1 MRSEFI
7 RTLCEISERD
17 PSTFLVTGDL
27 GYGVIEPF
35 AERFQ
40 DRFLNA
46 GVAEQSM
53 VGVAAGLASQG
64 HTVFVYSIA
73 NFPTLRALEQI
84 RNDVAYHGHPVV
96 IVSVGAGL
104 SYGTLGYSHH
114 AVEDIAV
121 IRAIP
126 NISVYSPADA
136 FEVAASLK
144 QIMRNK
150 TPAYLRLG
158 KGGERVLLEG
168 EPPDITFGN
177 AVSVGTG
184 DTVVLSTGSVG
195 FQVKEAVQSL
205 PPDVKN
211 LISHYSIPSIS
222 SLDLERIE
230 IDGATRIA
238 VVEEHS
244 LRGGFGSFVLEELN
258 RRGRNIPA
266 LLLGI
271 RDTQSKVVGSHEY
284 LRRHHGLDSVSIAG
298 ALETFMASQ

>member
-7 RTLCEISERD
+7 RSLCESSEGD
-17 PSTFLVTGDL
+17 PSTFLVVGDL

-35 AERFQ
+35 AERFP

-84 RNDVAYHGHPVV
+84 RNDVAYHRLPVV
-96 IVSVGAGL
+96 IVSIGAGL

-114 AVEDIAV
+114 AVEDLSIM
-121 IRAIP
+121 RAIP
-126 NISVYSPADA
+126 NISAYSPGDG

-144 QIMRNK
+144 DIMRNK

-158 KGGERVLLEG
+158 KGGEPALLEG
-168 EPPDITFGN
+168 EPAGITFGN
-177 AVSVGTG
+177 PVTLGTG
-184 DTVVLSTGSVG
+184 DTLVLSTGSIG

-205 PPDVKN
+205 PSDLRN

-222 SLDLERIE
+222 SLDLKRLE

-258 RRGRNIPA
+258 RLGRNIPT

-271 RDTQSKVVGSHEY
+271 LDTQSQVVGSHNY
-284 LRRHHGLDSVSIAG
+284 LRRHHGLDSVSLAG
-298 ALETFMASQ
+298 ALETFIASK

>member
-7 RTLCEISERD
+7 RSLCELSEGD
-17 PSTFLVTGDL
+17 PSTFLVIGDL

-35 AERFQ
+35 AERFP

-73 NFPTLRALEQI
+73 NFPTLRALEQV

-114 AVEDIAV
+114 AVEDLAIM
-121 IRAIP
+121 RAIP
-126 NISVYSPADA
+126 NISVYSPGDA
-136 FEVAASLK
+136 LEVAASLK
-144 QIMRNK
+144 HIIRNK

-158 KGGERVLLEG
+158 KGGEPALLEG
-168 EPPDITFGN
+168 EPADITFGN
-177 AVSVGTG
+177 PVTVGTG
-184 DTVVLSTGSVG
+184 DTLLLSTGSVG

-205 PPDVKN
+205 PPDVRN

-222 SLDLERIE
+222 SLDLERLE
-230 IDGATRIA
+230 IDGATHIA

-258 RRGRNIPA
+258 RLGRNMPT

-271 RDTQSKVVGSHEY
+271 RDTQSQVVGSHDY
-284 LRRHHGLDSVSIAG
+284 LRRHHGLDAISIAT
-298 ALETFMASQ
+298 ALETFLTSK

>member
-7 RTLCEISERD
+7 RSLCESSEGD
-17 PSTFLVTGDL
+17 PSTFLVVGDL

-35 AERFQ
+35 AERFP

-84 RNDVAYHGHPVV
+84 RNDVAYHRLPVV

-114 AVEDIAV
+114 AVEDLSIM
-121 IRAIP
+121 RAIP
-126 NISVYSPADA
+126 NISAYSPGDG

-144 QIMRNK
+144 DIMRNK

-158 KGGERVLLEG
+158 KGGEPALLEG
-168 EPPDITFGN
+168 EPADITFGN
-177 AVSVGTG
+177 PVTLGTG
-184 DTVVLSTGSVG
+184 DTLVLSTGSIG

-205 PPDVKN
+205 PSDLRN

-222 SLDLERIE
+222 SLDLKRLE

-258 RRGRNIPA
+258 RLGRNIPT

-271 RDTQSKVVGSHEY
+271 LDTQSQVVGSHNY
-284 LRRHHGLDSVSIAG
+284 LRRHHGLDSVSLAG
-298 ALETFMASQ
+298 ALETFIASK